1 MATNSNF
8 IPPDPKYFKEQSYN
22 DCYAKT

>member
-8 IPPDPKYFKEQSYN
+8 KP
-22 DCYAKT
+22 